1 MSKKNSQIS
10 NDELNET
17 KSDDQI
23 TGEPVDSSVN
33 PNGITIDNPT
43 EDSEKNTVV
52 KDENVVTTDSETPV
66 VEKPTP
72 DTTVETP
79 VTDEQKP
86 VTVVEKPTPDTV
98 KTPVADEQK
107 PVTVVENPTP
117 DTTVKTPV
125 ADEQKPVTVVEKPT
139 PDTVKT
145 PVDKG
150 IGNKTQNDVEPIKI
164 DEFKRF
170 YIRFGYSIDSR
181 STTTRRTLSTTEIV
195 KQFVKAPTCFIAFE
209 TKEDLKDFETL
220 LKIKTI
226 KVEDK
231 EGKLVD
237 FPDAAK
243 KHLIERVTELSKYW
257 ISRNSK

>member
-1 MSKKNSQIS
+1 MAKKKSQFS
-10 NDELNET
+10 DDELYET
-17 KSDDQI
+17 TSDEQI
-23 TGEPVDSSVN
+23 TGEPVDSNVN
-33 PNGITIDNPT
+33 PDGITIDPST
-43 EDSEKNTVV
+43 EDSEKVTVET
-52 KDENVVTTDSETPV
+52 DENPVTTDSETPV
-66 VEKPTP
+66 DEILEVKQTP
-72 DTTVETP
+72 IPEEETITGDKNPNTDITDETP
-79 VTDEQKP
+79 VSDWKS
-86 VTVVEKPTPDTV
+86 VLI
-98 KTPVADEQK
+98 
-107 PVTVVENPTP
+107 NP
-117 DTTVKTPV
+117 
-125 ADEQKPVTVVEKPT
+125 
-139 PDTVKT
+139 KT
-145 PVDKG
+145 PVDKTPV
-150 IGNKTQNDVEPIKI
+150 ITDSEKPVVKDTTSDNKEPVKLN
-164 DEFKRF
+164 EFKRF
-170 YIRFGYSIDSR
+170 NIRFGYSIDSR

>member
-10 NDELNET
+10 NDET
-17 KSDDQI
+17 KSDEQI

-33 PNGITIDNPT
+33 PNGIIIDNPT
-43 EDSEKNTVV
+43 EDSEKNIVV

-66 VEKPTP
+66 VENPTP
-72 DTTVETP
+72 DSVETP
-79 VTDEQKP
+79 VVDEQKP
-86 VTVVEKPTPDTV
+86 VTVVEKS
-98 KTPVADEQK
+98 
-107 PVTVVENPTP
+107 
-117 DTTVKTPV
+117 
-125 ADEQKPVTVVEKPT
+125 T

>member
-10 NDELNET
+10 NDET
-17 KSDDQI
+17 KSDEQI

-66 VEKPTP
+66 VE
-72 DTTVETP
+72 
-79 VTDEQKP
+79 
-86 VTVVEKPTPDTV
+86 
-98 KTPVADEQK
+98 
-107 PVTVVENPTP
+107 NPTP
-117 DTTVKTPV
+117 DSVETPV
-125 ADEQKPVTVVEKPT
+125 ADEQKPVTVVEKST

-150 IGNKTQNDVEPIKI
+150 IGNKTQNDVEPVKI

-243 KHLIERVTELSKYW
+243 KHLIERVTELSEYW

>member
-10 NDELNET
+10 NDET
-17 KSDDQI
+17 KSDEQI

-52 KDENVVTTDSETPV
+52 VKDENVVTTDSETPV
-66 VEKPTP
+66 VE
-72 DTTVETP
+72 
-79 VTDEQKP
+79 
-86 VTVVEKPTPDTV
+86 
-98 KTPVADEQK
+98 
-107 PVTVVENPTP
+107 NPTP
-117 DTTVKTPV
+117 DSVETPV
-125 ADEQKPVTVVEKPT
+125 ADEQKPVTVVEKST

-150 IGNKTQNDVEPIKI
+150 IGNKTPNNVEPIKI

>member
-1 MSKKNSQIS
+1 MAKKNSHI
-10 NDELNET
+10 
-17 KSDDQI
+17 SDDKLSKI
-23 TGEPVDSSVN
+23 TEQVAGEPVD
-33 PNGITIDNPT
+33 
-43 EDSEKNTVV
+43 TVV
-52 KDENVVTTDSETPV
+52 
-66 VEKPTP
+66 TP
-72 DTTVETP
+72 DSGE
-79 VTDEQKP
+79 
-86 VTVVEKPTPDTV
+86 
-98 KTPVADEQK
+98 
-107 PVTVVENPTP
+107 TVVENPTP
-117 DTTVKTPV
+117 DATVETPV

>member
-1 MSKKNSQIS
+1 MSKKNSQTS
-10 NDELNET
+10 KDELYET
-17 KSDDQI
+17 TSDDQI

-33 PNGITIDNPT
+33 PDGITIDPST
-43 EDSEKNTVV
+43 EDSEKITVV

-66 VEKPTP
+66 VENPAP
-72 DTTVETP
+72 DAIETP
-79 VTDEQKP
+79 VDGQNPTTDVTNETPVVDEQKP
-86 VTVVEKPTPDTV
+86 VS
-98 KTPVADEQK
+98 
-107 PVTVVENPTP
+107 VVENPTP
-117 DTTVKTPV
+117 DAT
-125 ADEQKPVTVVEKPT
+125 
-139 PDTVKT
+139 KT

-150 IGNKTQNDVEPIKI
+150 IGNKTSNYVEPVKI

-170 YIRFGYSIDSR
+170 NIRFGYSIDSR

-209 TKEDLKDFETL
+209 TKEDIKDFETL

-237 FPDAAK
+237 FSDAAK
-243 KHLIERVTELSKYW
+243 KHLVERVTELSKYW
-257 ISRNSK
+257 IARNSK

>member
-17 KSDDQI
+17 KSDEQI

-33 PNGITIDNPT
+33 PDGITIDPSID
-43 EDSEKNTVV
+43 DSEKVN
-52 KDENVVTTDSETPV
+52 
-66 VEKPTP
+66 
-72 DTTVETP
+72 VETP
-79 VTDEQKP
+79 
-86 VTVVEKPTPDTV
+86 
-98 KTPVADEQK
+98 
-107 PVTVVENPTP
+107 VVENPTP
-117 DTTVKTPV
+117 DATVETPV

-209 TKEDLKDFETL
+209 TKEDIKDFETL

-237 FPDAAK
+237 FSDAAK
-243 KHLIERVTELSKYW
+243 KHLVERVTELSKYW
-257 ISRNSK
+257 IARNSK